1 MITRIIHQIGPD
13 DQNQWPYIW
22 VEGHNLIK
30 KTFPN
35 FKHFL
40 WKNSDIYPF
49 IERNYPQYYKLI
61 DELPTI
67 TKCDFFRNI
76 LMHYY
81 GGIYFDLDFLVYKN
95 FYEKLDSKKPTIIE
109 GMYKASRGEHVQ
121 NNFLASP
128 IEHPVW
134 IKVMDEVERNFKTL
148 DRNDTWYN
156 KVMKISSS
164 LFFTNYIKKYPDDF
178 SILPR
183 DPYNLTKDECK
194 KYKEEEI
201 PCRHIGTDFWNHD
214 SWDTT

>member
-22 VEGHNLIK
+22 IEGHNLIK

-109 GMYKASRGEHVQ
+109 KEVIKEDPRMNHPKIQEAIKHAKRAGE
-121 NNFLASP
+121 
-128 IEHPVW
+128 
-134 IKVMDEVERNFKTL
+134 
-148 DRNDTWYN
+148 
-156 KVMKISSS
+156 
-164 LFFTNYIKKYPDDF
+164 
-178 SILPR
+178 
-183 DPYNLTKDECK
+183 
-194 KYKEEEI
+194 
-201 PCRHIGTDFWNHD
+201 
-214 SWDTT
+214 WD